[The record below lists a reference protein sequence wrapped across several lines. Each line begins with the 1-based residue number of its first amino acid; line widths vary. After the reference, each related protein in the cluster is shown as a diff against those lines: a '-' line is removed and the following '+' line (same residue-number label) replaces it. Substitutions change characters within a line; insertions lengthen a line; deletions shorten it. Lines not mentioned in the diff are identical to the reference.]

1 MATPATPPP
10 PGGSGAR
17 GAARPAVRE
26 RRGGVPVGRP
36 LGIPVVLAPSWVL
49 VVVLVTW
56 SVAPVFSHPHTPGPL
71 DYAAGAGA
79 ALLFAASV
87 LAHELGHS
95 VISLRLG
102 IPIRRITLYLFGGVA
117 EMEREPRT
125 AAGEYLTAV
134 AGPLVS
140 VFLAAVAAAVARSTT
155 GTPHE
160 MAAYVAFTNGVL
172 GVLILLPGLP
182 LDGGRVLRAAVW
194 RVTGDREAGTRA
206 GVRGG
211 QALALVAAAIGLLR
225 LGAGD
230 SYGYAELLIGAFLWT
245 NATALGRRG
254 EVMARVTTLDAARLT
269 RPALL
274 VEAATPLSEA
284 LRRAVETGKRL
295 LVVDSYGTPSGVI
308 NGPALAA
315 VPEQRRPWVSVADV
329 TRPIEPGLLIEDTLT
344 GTGLLD
350 RMRATPASE
359 YVVTAPD
366 GTIEGVLSAHDVARV
381 LDGREVPAT

>member
-1 MATPATPPP
+1 MPTPATPPP
-10 PGGSGAR
+10 AD
-17 GAARPAVRE
+17 GAAPLAVRE

-49 VVVLVTW
+49 VVVLITW
-56 SVAPVFSHPHTPGPL
+56 SVAPVFSHPYTPGPL

-117 EMEREPRT
+117 EMEREPPT
-125 AAGEYLTAV
+125 AAGEYLVAV

-140 VFLAAVAAAVARSTT
+140 VFLAATAAAVARTTT
-155 GTPHE
+155 GTPHR
-160 MAAYVAFTNGVL
+160 MAAYIAFTNGVL
-172 GVLILLPGLP
+172 GVLNLLPGLP
-182 LDGGRVLRAAVW
+182 LDGGRVLRAGVWAV
-194 RVTGDREAGTRA
+194 TKDREAGTRA
-206 GVRGG
+206 GVKGG
-211 QALALVAAAIGLLR
+211 QALALVAAAVGLLR

-230 SYGYAELLIGAFLWT
+230 SYGLAELLVGAFLWT

-254 EVMARVTTLDAARLT
+254 EVMQRVTTLDAHALT

-274 VEAATPLSEA
+274 VDAATPLSEA

-295 LVVDSYGTPSGVI
+295 LVVDSYGAPSGVI

-315 VPEQRRPWVSVADV
+315 VPEKRRPWVSVADV
-329 TRPIEPGLLIEDTLT
+329 TRPIEPGLMLEDTLT

>member
-1 MATPATPPP
+1 MPAPATPP
-10 PGGSGAR
+10 R
-17 GAARPAVRE
+17 QRE

-49 VVVLVTW
+49 VVVLITW
-56 SVAPVFSHPHTPGPL
+56 SVAPAFSHPRTPGAL

-95 VISLRLG
+95 AISLRLG

-117 EMEREPRT
+117 EMEREPPT
-125 AAGEYLTAV
+125 AAGEYLVAV

-140 VFLAAVAAAVARSTT
+140 VFLAATASAVARSTT

-172 GVLILLPGLP
+172 AVLNLLPGLP
-182 LDGGRVLRAAVW
+182 LDGGRVLRAGVW
-194 RVTGDREAGTRA
+194 AATGDREQGTRA

-211 QALALVAAAIGLLR
+211 QALALVAAAVGLLR

-230 SYGYAELLIGAFLWT
+230 SYGLAELLIGAFLWT

-254 EVMARVTTLDAARLT
+254 EVMQRVTTLDAHALT

-274 VEAATPLSEA
+274 VDAATPLSEA

-295 LVVDSYGTPSGVI
+295 LVVDSYGAPSGVI

-315 VPEQRRPWVSVADV
+315 VPEKRRPWVSVADV
-329 TRPIEPGLLIEDTLT
+329 TRPIEPGLMIEDTLT

-350 RMRATPASE
+350 RMRETPASE

-381 LDGREVPAT
+381 LDGLEVPAT